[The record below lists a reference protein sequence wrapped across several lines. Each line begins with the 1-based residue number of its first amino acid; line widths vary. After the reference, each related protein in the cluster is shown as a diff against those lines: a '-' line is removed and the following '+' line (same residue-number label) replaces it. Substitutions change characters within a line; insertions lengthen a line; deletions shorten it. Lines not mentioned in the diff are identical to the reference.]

1 MQIMQLNLKRK
12 ITMMQ
17 WMLNNNNDKD
27 NTIVTT
33 FVSSSYLL
41 YTN

>member
-1 MQIMQLNLKRK
+1 
-12 ITMMQ
+12 MMQ

-27 NTIVTT
+27 NPIVTT